1 MQNTRTVTLGA
12 ILIVFGL
19 FWWLNLWWLTLPLA
33 LLAGGVAAY
42 VQRRAMGR
50 TAEAVQMLVWGAGL
64 SGLLLLHF
72 VWPGIVLLAGA
83 SLLLRGREHRADETI
98 QTLARR
104 ARRARIRPRPAIAPM
119 ITTANELEQRA
130 PASEPSPWQRP

>member
-104 ARRARIRPRPAIAPM
+104 ARRARIRPHPASAPM

-130 PASEPSPWQRP
+130 PASEPSSWQRP

>member
-1 MQNTRTVTLGA
+1 MQNSRTVTLGA

-64 SGLLLLHF
+64 SSLLLLHF

-83 SLLLRGREHRADETI
+83 SLLLRGREHRADENI

-104 ARRARIRPRPAIAPM
+104 VRRARIRPRPASAPM

-130 PASEPSPWQRP
+130 PVSEPSHWQR